1 LLLEHLRCSPFEF
14 FLLLHAKFDLMRN
27 LLSIG
32 LSTVMVDGGFRSR
45 TFTMVVG
52 IRTDGKLRL
61 FGRDLSFFQD
71 TLVSSSRHEKAG
83 DTALFIQSKLIC
95 QLVRDLAKLLCM
107 RAFNEAKAR

>member
-1 LLLEHLRCSPFEF
+1 MLLEHLRRPPLEF

-32 LSTVMVDGGFRSR
+32 LSAVMVDGRLRSR

-71 TLVSSSRHEKAG
+71 TLVSSSRHEKVG

-95 QLVRDLAKLLCM
+95 QLVRDLAILLSM
-107 RAFNEAKAR
+107 RSFNEA